1 MIEPVTFPIA
11 VDVVALTV
19 IDHTLNALVVR
30 RGIEPFR
37 GRLALPGGFL
47 RSGEQ
52 TDQAAARDCND
63 EVGHPPGIDDL
74 LGKFARSIAKLLPA
88 QVFAVL
94 AGIGSC
100 AVVERGGSSHAM
112 SPLNGIKKIG

>member
-37 GRLALPGGFL
+37 DRLALPGGFL

-52 TDQAAARDCND
+52 TDQAAAR
-63 EVGHPPGIDDL
+63 ELEEETGVTPPGHLEQLRTYGPLGRDRAARFFLWPTCSWPL
-74 LGKFARSIAKLLPA
+74 LSPPLMAGGRRRRGAVAAR
-88 QVFAVL
+88 
-94 AGIGSC
+94 
-100 AVVERGGSSHAM
+100 
-112 SPLNGIKKIG
+112 

>member
-19 IDHTLNALVVR
+19 IDHTLHALVVR

-37 GRLALPGGFL
+37 DRLALPGGFL

-52 TDQAAARDCND
+52 TDQAAAR
-63 EVGHPPGIDDL
+63 ELEEETGVTPPVTL
-74 LGKFARSIAKLLPA
+74 S
-88 QVFAVL
+88 
-94 AGIGSC
+94 SC
-100 AVVERGGSSHAM
+100 ALTAPLGVTRAARFFPWPTCSWPLL
-112 SPLNGIKKIG
+112 SPLLMRGRRRRGAVAAR

>member
-37 GRLALPGGFL
+37 GRLALPGGFM

-52 TDQAAARDCND
+52 TDTAAAR
-63 EVGHPPGIDDL
+63 EL
-74 LGKFARSIAKLLPA
+74 
-88 QVFAVL
+88 
-94 AGIGSC
+94 
-100 AVVERGGSSHAM
+100 
-112 SPLNGIKKIG
+112 